1 MKSKK
6 YMAERWDG
14 IEIYKKD
21 KKSLTGCSAEGHV
34 SYVFADRLSSRA

>member
-34 SYVFADRLSSRA
+34 SHVFADRLSSRA